1 MGCFLNNTIA
11 PAKTLV
17 LGTDVDAAQE
27 ILAFIFQPFLTNE
40 IEKPLSCYILGS

>member
-1 MGCFLNNTIA
+1 MGGFLTNTIA

-27 ILAFIFQPFLTNE
+27 ILAFIFSTFFN
-40 IEKPLSCYILGS
+40 